1 MSQAASP
8 TPIADRIG
16 REDLTI
22 TEVKLT
28 RLTSKP
34 ADGRYVHECGPVVLT
49 KVDIGLLE
57 VSTAEGLV
65 GIGVEPAD
73 SDGDFRRLIGKN
85 PFDVEN
91 LGLSAGADIA
101 CWDLVGKA
109 RGEPLHRLLAPE
121 RGGQVRVYAS
131 GGVNWTWYDRGDGEP
146 FGAEQLIEEALQY
159 RETGFDTF
167 KWRPGTDWE
176 EAGVTPAELGE
187 VCRRLREAVGPDFD
201 LGLEKKGYD
210 SWTYEECMEIA
221 PVIDGLGFLFFEQPM
236 GDAGPA
242 QFDDYLALKERMPG
256 VMLWGGESLESLEE
270 IRPWLEA
277 GVYDAMQIDASRQ
290 GLTEDLRIAGAARE
304 HGIRIVPHNWQSSI
318 GTAANLH
325 LTAAA
330 ATGHICEFF
339 MYPNGFRC
347 ELLEDPPRP
356 VEGWVTLPDRPGF
369 GIEVVEDVEKRFPW
383 EPGPNTLPN
392 PRFPHALDRAR
403 ARERSV
409 RQRYAGGHVSG

>member
-1 MSQAASP
+1 MP
-8 TPIADRIG
+8 ADEG
-16 REDLTI
+16 
-22 TEVKLT
+22 
-28 RLTSKP
+28 KP
-34 ADGRYVHECGPVVLT
+34 AN
-49 KVDIGLLE
+49 
-57 VSTAEGLV
+57 
-65 GIGVEPAD
+65 GV
-73 SDGDFRRLIGKN
+73 GDFEAAEADGVFGLFGSA
-85 PFDVEN
+85 DV
-91 LGLSAGADIA
+91 G
-101 CWDLVGKA
+101 V
-109 RGEPLHRLLAPE
+109 
-121 RGGQVRVYAS
+121 RGGVMDLHGDAS

-159 RETGFDTF
+159 REMGFDTF

-176 EAGVTPAELGE
+176 EAGVTPSELGE
-187 VCRRLREAVGPDFD
+187 TCRRLREAVGPDFA

-221 PVIDGLGFLFFEQPM
+221 PVIDSLGFLFFEQPM
-236 GDAGPA
+236 GDAGST

-290 GLTEDLRIAGAARE
+290 GLSEDLRIAGAARE

-339 MYPNGFRC
+339 MYPNGFRYG
-347 ELLEDPPRP
+347 LLEDPPRP
-356 VEGWVTLPDRPGF
+356 VEGWVTLPDRPGL
-369 GIEVVEDVEKRFPW
+369 GVEVVEDVEKRFPY
-383 EPGPNTLPN
+383 EPGPNTHAN

-403 ARERSV
+403 DRERAV
-409 RQRYAGGHVSG
+409 RQRYAGGRGGG